1 MENAHSQQNFYENE
15 VTLQKNKN
23 DWMIDNYREISTSIQ
38 KHVFLCKGRMKQTSI
53 TILKKYGL
61 AAWLTMVW
69 SIAINL

>member
-1 MENAHSQQNFYENE
+1 MENAHSQLNFYENE

-23 DWMIDNYREISTSIQ
+23 GWMIDNYREISTSIQ

-61 AAWLTMVW
+61 AAWFTIVCQ
-69 SIAINL
+69 